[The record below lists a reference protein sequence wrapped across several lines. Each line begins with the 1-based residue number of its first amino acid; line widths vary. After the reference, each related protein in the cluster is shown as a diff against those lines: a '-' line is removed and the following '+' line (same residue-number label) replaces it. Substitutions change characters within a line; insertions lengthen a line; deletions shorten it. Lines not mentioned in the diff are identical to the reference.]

1 MELIELQGI
10 YIIIGI
16 IYSFLKCA
24 YDNCYIISIKTILWY
39 LFDIDTYYRS
49 INQDYKIHG
58 AFLSAILSKH
68 LYILLSISFKI
79 VWFQSVCPILVLM
92 LDN

>member
-1 MELIELQGI
+1 MGLIELQGI

-39 LFDIDTYYRS
+39 LFDTYYRS
-49 INQDYKIHG
+49 INQDNKIHG

-79 VWFQSVCPILVLM
+79 VWFQSVCPILM